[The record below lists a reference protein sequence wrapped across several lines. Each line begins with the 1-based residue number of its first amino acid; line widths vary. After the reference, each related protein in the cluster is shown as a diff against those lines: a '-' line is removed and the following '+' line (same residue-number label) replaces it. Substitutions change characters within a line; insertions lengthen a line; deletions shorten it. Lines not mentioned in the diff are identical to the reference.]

1 VGSEPRRRP
10 RHPAALPPVSPK
22 KKVKNIVKQN
32 TIIPGVVFCLLVAI
46 GVVGR
51 WGQPDWCFTPMA
63 AVTLFAGYYFAHR
76 LTALLVPLSV
86 MAISDTLLP
95 AYDRLGVM
103 LAVYTILLMPVLL
116 GGLLRRKMT
125 FSRMA
130 ASVTIPAT
138 AFWLVSN
145 FAVWC
150 FRDLYPHTAAGL
162 VTCYA
167 AAIPFF
173 RSMLVGDLFYVTLIF
188 GSCALVTKGALATSA
203 AAVKRNPAIE
213 R

>member
-1 VGSEPRRRP
+1 MKRDTVTQ
-10 RHPAALPPVSPK
+10 A
-22 KKVKNIVKQN
+22 
-32 TIIPGVVFCLLVAI
+32 VVFCLLVAI

-63 AVTLFAGYYFAHR
+63 AVTMFAGYYFSRR
-76 LTALLVPLSV
+76 LTALLVPFSV

-103 LAVYTILLMPVLL
+103 LAVYAILLLPILL

-125 FSRMA
+125 FSRMT
-130 ASVTIPAT
+130 ASVTLPAT

-145 FAVWC
+145 FAVWS

-188 GSCALVTKGALATSA
+188 GSYALATKGVLAASA
-203 AAVKRNPAIE
+203 ASAKTARTN
-213 R
+213 

>member
-1 VGSEPRRRP
+1 MNRETTTQ
-10 RHPAALPPVSPK
+10 A
-22 KKVKNIVKQN
+22 
-32 TIIPGVVFCLLVAI
+32 VVFCLLVAI

-63 AVTLFAGYYFAHR
+63 AVALFAGYYFARR
-76 LTALLVPLSV
+76 LTALMVPLSV

-103 LAVYTILLMPVLL
+103 LAVYAILLLPVLL
-116 GGLLRRKMT
+116 GGLLRRKM
-125 FSRMA
+125 SLGRMA
-130 ASVTIPAT
+130 ASVTLPAT

-145 FAVWC
+145 FAVWS

-173 RSMLVGDLFYVTLIF
+173 RSMFVGDLFYVTLIF
-188 GSCALVTKGALATSA
+188 GSYALATSA
-203 AAVKRNPAIE
+203 ASAKVARTN
-213 R
+213 

>member
-1 VGSEPRRRP
+1 MNRETTTQ
-10 RHPAALPPVSPK
+10 A
-22 KKVKNIVKQN
+22 
-32 TIIPGVVFCLLVAI
+32 VVFCLLVAI

-76 LTALLVPLSV
+76 FTALLVPLSV

-103 LAVYTILLMPVLL
+103 LAVYAILLLPVLL
-116 GGLLRRKMT
+116 GGLLRRKM
-125 FSRMA
+125 SLGRMA
-130 ASVTIPAT
+130 ASVTLPAT

-145 FAVWC
+145 LAVWS

-173 RSMLVGDLFYVTLIF
+173 RSMFVGDLFYVTLIF
-188 GSCALVTKGALATSA
+188 GSYALATSA
-203 AAVKRNPAIE
+203 ASAKAARTI
-213 R
+213 

>member
-1 VGSEPRRRP
+1 M
-10 RHPAALPPVSPK
+10 
-22 KKVKNIVKQN
+22 KNIMKRDTMTQA
-32 TIIPGVVFCLLVAI
+32 VVFCLLIAI

-51 WGQPDWCFTPMA
+51 WGQPDWGFTPMA

-103 LAVYTILLMPVLL
+103 LAVYAILLMPVLL
-116 GGLLRRKMT
+116 GGLLRRKMN
-125 FSRMA
+125 FGRMA
-130 ASVTIPAT
+130 ASVTLPAT
-138 AFWLVSN
+138 TFWLVSN
-145 FAVWC
+145 FAVWS

-173 RSMLVGDLFYVTLIF
+173 RNMLAGDLFYVTLIF
-188 GSCALVTKGALATSA
+188 GSYALATSA
-203 AAVKRNPAIE
+203 ASAKAARTI
-213 R
+213 